1 MSPASQPFLFSISF
15 TTMVSG
21 WDHSLIS
28 DKRLHA
34 VLRIILSHPNF
45 YYSILSFGSIII
57 YGPDIW
63 INFFFFFF
71 FFFEG
76 VGYLMHMYVL
86 KCGKRLGLPVIFF
99 AWIAI
104 CSLRLWDSTVWI
116 GIQTAPKMFWDVNY
130 VKTSLKNSN
139 SKELWSVKKS
149 Q

>member
-71 FFFEG
+71 FCGCWVPHAYVRIEVWKKIRIACNFFCLNCNMFITI
-76 VGYLMHMYVL
+76 VRFNCLNRYSDSSKDVL
-86 KCGKRLGLPVIFF
+86 RC
-99 AWIAI
+99 
-104 CSLRLWDSTVWI
+104 
-116 GIQTAPKMFWDVNY
+116 
-130 VKTSLKNSN
+130 
-139 SKELWSVKKS
+139 ELCENLS
-149 Q
+149 